1 MFTEFQQITVCENN
15 FVFIA
20 INETF
25 LGLILH
31 VHWPYGYE
39 EWDCKS
45 DSEIVIIIS
54 PNFGTFQWQMK
65 FNWLIA
71 RKPNKNNEF
80 LSTYQLWCFF

>member
-31 VHWPYGYE
+31 VHWPYGYQE
-39 EWDCKS
+39 RDCKS
-45 DSEIVIIIS
+45 DSEIVIILS
-54 PNFGTFQWQMK
+54 PNFGTFSMADEIQ
-65 FNWLIA
+65 LINS
-71 RKPNKNNEF
+71 KK
-80 LSTYQLWCFF
+80 TKQK

>member
-1 MFTEFQQITVCENN
+1 MFTVFQQITVCENN

-31 VHWPYGYE
+31 VHWPYGYQE
-39 EWDCKS
+39 RDCKS

-71 RKPNKNNEF
+71 RKQTKIINF
-80 LSTYQLWCFF
+80 CQLISYDVFF

>member
-1 MFTEFQQITVCENN
+1 MFTEFQQITVCKNN

-31 VHWPYGYE
+31 VHWPYGYQ

-45 DSEIVIIIS
+45 DSEIVIILS
-54 PNFGTFQWQMK
+54 PNSGTFSMADEIQ
-65 FNWLIA
+65 LINS
-71 RKPNKNNEF
+71 KK
-80 LSTYQLWCFF
+80 TKQK

>member
-1 MFTEFQQITVCENN
+1 MFTEFQQITVCKNN

-31 VHWPYGYE
+31 VHWPYGYQ

-45 DSEIVIIIS
+45 DSEIVIILS
-54 PNFGTFQWQMK
+54 PNFETFSMADEIQ
-65 FNWLIA
+65 LINS
-71 RKPNKNNEF
+71 KK
-80 LSTYQLWCFF
+80 TKQK

>member
-45 DSEIVIIIS
+45 DSEIVIILL
-54 PNFGTFQWQMK
+54 PNFGTFSMADEIE
-65 FNWLIA
+65 LINS
-71 RKPNKNNEF
+71 KK
-80 LSTYQLWCFF
+80 TKQK

>member
-31 VHWPYGYE
+31 VHWPYGYQ

-45 DSEIVIIIS
+45 DSEIVIILS
-54 PNFGTFQWQMK
+54 PNFGTFSMTGEIE
-65 FNWLIA
+65 LINS
-71 RKPNKNNEF
+71 KK
-80 LSTYQLWCFF
+80 TKQK

>member
-39 EWDCKS
+39 EWDCKR

-54 PNFGTFQWQMK
+54 PNFGTFSMADEIQ
-65 FNWLIA
+65 LINS
-71 RKPNKNNEF
+71 KKTNKNN
-80 LSTYQLWCFF
+80 